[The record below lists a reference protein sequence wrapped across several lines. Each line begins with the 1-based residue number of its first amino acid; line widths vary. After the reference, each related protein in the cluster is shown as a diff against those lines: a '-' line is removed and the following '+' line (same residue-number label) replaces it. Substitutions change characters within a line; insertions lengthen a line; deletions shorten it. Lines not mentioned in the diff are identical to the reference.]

1 MEIKISMSA
10 FRITALDNNK
20 ARAPADR
27 HGTAPRSVYTLFGA
41 IPSDR
46 TMAQTPQQDGN
57 SGYGL
62 EAKVRALRDPATYPE
77 APRAIEA
84 RETHMSWVF
93 LTEHHVYK
101 LKKPVRYDFLDF
113 STLKKRRADC
123 DAEVRLNRRFA
134 PDVYL
139 GIVALTAD
147 ARSTLRL
154 NGEGEAIEW
163 LVKMRRLPAEHML
176 DQRIRAGCL
185 DNAEIRRVA
194 LRLADVYRQCTPV
207 MSDAGAYR
215 ARFAAAIELNR
226 RELARPEF
234 NLPAA
239 IIAAAHTAQVSFLA
253 HDAAL
258 LDARVAAGSIVEG
271 HGDLRPEHVCLEPV
285 AIIDCLEFNRE
296 FRIVDPADELA
307 FLAMECAYLGAP
319 DAGELLASTCLA
331 AIGDQPPARLVTF
344 YKLFRAM
351 MRARLAIWH
360 VHELEP
366 KDWPKWRQ
374 SAQTYLA
381 LAAAYARDLAARG

>member
-1 MEIKISMSA
+1 
-10 FRITALDNNK
+10 
-20 ARAPADR
+20 
-27 HGTAPRSVYTLFGA
+27 
-41 IPSDR
+41 
-46 TMAQTPQQDGN
+46 MAQTPQQDGN

-62 EAKVRALRDPATYPE
+62 VAKVRALRDPTTYPE

-93 LTEHHVYK
+93 LTERHAYK

-113 STLKKRRADC
+113 STLEKRRADC
-123 DAEVRLNRRFA
+123 EAEVRLNRRFA

-147 ARSTLRL
+147 AHGTLRL
-154 NGEGEAIEW
+154 DGDGEAIEW

-176 DQRIRAGCL
+176 DQRIRAGRL

-194 LRLADVYRQCTPV
+194 LRLADFYRQCKPV
-207 MSDAGAYR
+207 KSDAGAYR

-234 NLPAA
+234 NLPATT
-239 IIAAAHTAQVSFLA
+239 IAAAHAAQIDFLA
-253 HDAAL
+253 NDATL
-258 LDARVAAGSIVEG
+258 LDARVAAGRIVEG
-271 HGDLRPEHVCLEPV
+271 HGDLRPEHVCLEPAPV
-285 AIIDCLEFNRE
+285 IIDCLEFNRE
-296 FRIVDPADELA
+296 FRIIDPADELA

-331 AIGDQPPARLVTF
+331 AMGDSPPARLMIF

-360 VHELEP
+360 LHELEP

-374 SAQTYLA
+374 NAQTYLA
-381 LAAAYARDLAARG
+381 LAEAYARDLATRG